1 MVKREASGES
11 RSTPLRLTPYPLRSQ
26 ALAHC
31 LSPLALL
38 HSFLMAMQFQKIDPR
53 VTITTPFGEIKI
65 RFYPDDAPR
74 HVENFIKLAKMGFYD
89 GTTFH
94 RVVPGFIIQGG
105 DPLSKNS
112 DRSLHGSGSPGYWL
126 NPETSDRPHKRGA
139 VAMAKVPR
147 ESNST
152 RDPNDNGSQ
161 FYICVA
167 DSSGLDRTYTVF
179 GEVVRGMEVVDK
191 IVAAARDEFDNPLEP
206 IEIKMTVKE

>member
-1 MVKREASGES
+1 M
-11 RSTPLRLTPYPLRSQ
+11 T
-26 ALAHC
+26 
-31 LSPLALL
+31 
-38 HSFLMAMQFQKIDPR
+38 MQFQKIDPR

-126 NPETSDRPHKRGA
+126 NPETSDRPHKQGA
-139 VAMAKVPR
+139 VEMAKVPR

-167 DSSGLDRTYTVF
+167 DASGLDRTYTVF
-179 GEVVRGMEVVDK
+179 GEVLDRKSTRLNSSHQIISYAV
-191 IVAAARDEFDNPLEP
+191 FC
-206 IEIKMTVKE
+206 